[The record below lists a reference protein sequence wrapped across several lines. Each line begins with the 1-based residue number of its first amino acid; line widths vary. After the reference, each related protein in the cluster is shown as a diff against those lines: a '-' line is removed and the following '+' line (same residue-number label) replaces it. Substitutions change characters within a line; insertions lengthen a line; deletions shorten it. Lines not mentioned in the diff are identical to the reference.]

1 MRNLL
6 IALLAVALIGGVVA
20 YKMYNKPHRDI
31 DSEKAVATL
40 SADALF
46 DAYDADEAA
55 ANASYL
61 DQVVEVSGTVDEVTE
76 DAEGNTVVILMA
88 ENAMMGGV
96 SATIDP
102 SVENLTIAAGES
114 IKLKGRCTGMLM
126 DVVMTNC
133 FPVE

>member
-46 DAYDADEAA
+46 DAFDADEAT

-61 DQVVEVSGTVDEVTE
+61 DKVIEVSGTVDEVTE
-76 DAEGNTVVILMA
+76 DAEGNTIVILMA

-96 SATIDP
+96 SATVDP
-102 SVENLTIAAGES
+102 SVKDLTIAEGES

>member
-6 IALLAVALIGGVVA
+6 IALLTVTLIGGVVA

-40 SADALF
+40 TADALF
-46 DAYDADEAA
+46 DAYDADETT

-76 DAEGNTVVILMA
+76 DAVGNTVVILAA

-102 SVENLTIAAGES
+102 SVTDLSVTTGET